1 MAAWCS
7 LVLCLSALNSDTPV
21 ASRTDSYFTRFNA
34 TEKATL
40 EALRDLVRNKIVNT
54 LKTIP
59 VLGVTDT
66 NVLLAYSVTT
76 QSTTKTMEKLAAA
89 VMPSEI
95 AAAPI
100 GQTVKQ
106 VLESIGQVAPP
117 NADQTNVYVGTLK
130 VPYYGD
136 VATAENQ
143 TAIYSSYWKADAA
156 MPDIDAGFLGTPKA
170 CGAYA
175 AGLTVNG
182 IKLEPSVSTTTCFP
196 MPIHKVENDQTIPM
210 IVTVPKALHQRWLAC
225 RNFSTWYYP

>member
-1 MAAWCS
+1 LFYGTDFTIESSTVKDGSGVPISAQRTRLLIEPLKPLAPNTTYVILLKKGIKTLNGGMVQPS
-7 LVLCLSALNSDTPV
+7 FMFSALNSDTPV

-89 VMPSEI
+89 VIPASEI

-106 VLESIGQVAPP
+106 VLELYRQVAPP

-136 VATAENQ
+136 VATAAKSN
-143 TAIYSSYWKADAA
+143 SYFKQ
-156 MPDIDAGFLGTPKA
+156 L
-170 CGAYA
+170 
-175 AGLTVNG
+175 
-182 IKLEPSVSTTTCFP
+182 LESRCC
-196 MPIHKVENDQTIPM
+196 H
-210 IVTVPKALHQRWLAC
+210 A
-225 RNFSTWYYP
+225 